1 MRGSRWLIFAPVA
14 ILALFSSVTHAE
26 PIQGLDTTYYTIDE
40 IPPVQSTTEYEECGT
55 ELENNINRSY
65 DGEPFENCTG
75 DLFMV
80 HMTGFIEIPEHE
92 TIEFW
97 LASDDGGEAT
107 IGGNTWGSWAD
118 QGCSAWQSGNLTLQA
133 GSVPLEVW
141 MYENGGGTCLMLA
154 WKIDDNE
161 WEIVPDSAFTTEP
174 SVSDT
179 TLPIETTAVS
189 TTVETTTTIPST
201 TTSSSTIPYV
211 QTTVLAALT
220 SSSSTTSSTTSTTTT
235 TTSPIEVVQ
244 QPTTGTTT
252 STTFVEPTPETTVV
266 DTTLP
271 EVVTNA
277 TDPPADTLPFVT
289 DTSPPE
295 PPESVP
301 EPSETSEPVEPTP
314 TTLLFPDGT
323 ELPEELSDE
332 DFDAALEDLDGAL
345 PDQITEI
352 VDTLLESDLSTEQAT
367 ELLTNVQVLTA
378 LSSDQATQVFAEIQE
393 AQLSE
398 AAAETIAEA
407 LNNPDVPQEV
417 KEAFEDEIN
426 IFGNDGFSGY
436 VPVDS
441 NVSVAVRRTIIAGTT
456 VLVAMPP
463 PSARRR

>member
-1 MRGSRWLIFAPVA
+1 VRGSRWLIFAPVA

-26 PIQGLDTTYYTIDE
+26 PIQGLNTTYYTIDE
-40 IPPVQSTTEYEECGT
+40 IPPVQSTTEYEQCGS

-80 HMTGFIEIPEHE
+80 HMAGFIEIPEHN

-107 IGGNTWGSWAD
+107 IGGNTWGSWTD
-118 QGCSAWQSGNLTLQA
+118 QGCSATLSGNLALEA

-154 WKIDDNE
+154 WKIDDND

-174 SVSDT
+174 YVSET
-179 TLPIETTAVS
+179 TVPIETTAVS
-189 TTVETTTTIPST
+189 TTVETTTTIQT
-201 TTSSSTIPYV
+201 TTSSSSTIPYV
-211 QTTVLAALT
+211 QTSLVEVST
-220 SSSSTTSSTTSTTTT
+220 SFSSTTSTTTT

-252 STTFVEPTPETTVV
+252 ATTWVEPTPETTVV

-271 EVVTNA
+271 ELTTNP
-277 TDPPADTLPFVT
+277 TDYPADTLPFVT
-289 DTSPPE
+289 VTSPPE
-295 PPESVP
+295 PPVSVP
-301 EPSETSEPVEPTP
+301 KPLETSVPVEPTP

-323 ELPEELSDE
+323 QPLQALSDE
-332 DFDAALEDLDGAL
+332 DFDAAIQGLNGAL
-345 PDQITEI
+345 PNQVTAI
-352 VDTLLESDLSTEQAT
+352 VDKLLESDLSSEQAT
-367 ELLTNVQVLTA
+367 KLITNPEVLTV
-378 LSSDQATQVFAEIQE
+378 LTLRQATQVFAEIQE

-417 KEAFEDEIN
+417 KEAFEDQIN
-426 IFGNDGFSGY
+426 IFGNDGFASY

-456 VLVAMPP
+456 ILVAMPP

>member
-1 MRGSRWLIFAPVA
+1 M
-14 ILALFSSVTHAE
+14 
-26 PIQGLDTTYYTIDE
+26 IDE
-40 IPPVQSTTEYEECGT
+40 IPPVQSTTEYEECGS

-65 DGEPFENCTG
+65 DGEPYEDCTG
-75 DLFMV
+75 DMFMV
-80 HMTGFIEIPEHE
+80 HMTGFIQIPEHN

-107 IGGNTWGSWAD
+107 IGGNSWGSWTD
-118 QGCSAWQSGNLTLQA
+118 QGCSAWQSGNLTLEA

-154 WKIDDNE
+154 WKIDDGQ
-161 WEIVPDSAFTTEP
+161 WEIVPDEAFTLQSFVP
-174 SVSDT
+174 DT
-179 TLPIETTAVS
+179 TVPTETTAVS
-189 TTVETTTTIPST
+189 TTLETTTTLQTT
-201 TTSSSTIPYV
+201 TTSSSTTLYV
-211 QTTVLAALT
+211 QTSVAEVST
-220 SSSSTTSSTTSTTTT
+220 SVASTTSTTSTSTTTT
-235 TTSPIEVVQ
+235 TIPIEVVQ

-252 STTFVEPTPETTVV
+252 TTTFVEPTPETTVV

-271 EVVTNA
+271 EVVTNPE
-277 TDPPADTLPFVT
+277 TIPETT
-289 DTSPPE
+289 TTESPPE
-295 PPESVP
+295 PSESLP
-301 EPSETSEPVEPTP
+301 EPSETSVPVEPTP

-323 ELPEELSDE
+323 QPPQALSDE
-332 DFDAALEDLDGAL
+332 DFDAALDDLDGAL
-345 PDQITEI
+345 PDQITAI

-367 ELLTNVQVLTA
+367 QLVTNVQVLTA

-393 AQLSE
+393 AQLTE
-398 AAAETIAEA
+398 AAAETIATA

-426 IFGNDGFSGY
+426 IFGNDGFAGY

-463 PSARRR
+463 PSVRRR

>member
-26 PIQGLDTTYYTIDE
+26 PIQGLNTTYYTIDE
-40 IPPVQSTTEYEECGT
+40 IPPVQSTTEYQECGS

-65 DGEPFENCTG
+65 DGEPYENCTG

-80 HMTGFIEIPEHE
+80 HMTGFIEIPEHD

-107 IGGNTWGSWAD
+107 IGGNSWGSWTD
-118 QGCSAWQSGNLTLQA
+118 QGCSAWQSGNLTLEA

-154 WKIDDNE
+154 WKIDDND

-174 SVSDT
+174 YVSET

-189 TTVETTTTIPST
+189 TTVETTTTIQTT

-211 QTTVLAALT
+211 QSSVAEAST
-220 SSSSTTSSTTSTTTT
+220 SSSSTTSTTTT

-252 STTFVEPTPETTVV
+252 STTSVDPTPETTVV

-271 EVVTNA
+271 EV
-277 TDPPADTLPFVT
+277 DTI
-289 DTSPPE
+289 PE
-295 PPESVP
+295 TIPETTTTES
-301 EPSETSEPVEPTP
+301 PSEPRQSLPDPLETFEPVETTP

-323 ELPEELSDE
+323 ELPEALSDE
-332 DFDAALEDLDGAL
+332 DFDAALDDLDGAL
-345 PDQITEI
+345 PDQITAI

-367 ELLTNVQVLTA
+367 ELVTNVQVLTA

-398 AAAETIAEA
+398 AVAETIAEA

-426 IFGNDGFSGY
+426 IFGNDGFAGY

>member
-1 MRGSRWLIFAPVA
+1 MRGLRWLIFAPVA
-14 ILALFSSVTHAE
+14 ILALFSSVTYAE
-26 PIQGLDTTYYTIDE
+26 PIQGLNTTYYTIDE
-40 IPPVQSTTEYEECGT
+40 IPPLQSTTEYQECGS

-65 DGEPFENCTG
+65 DGEPFEDCTE

-80 HMTGFIEIPEHE
+80 HMTGFIEIPEHN

-107 IGGNTWGSWAD
+107 IGGNSWGSWTD
-118 QGCSAWQSGNLTLQA
+118 QGCSAWQSGNLTLEA

-141 MYENGGGTCLMLA
+141 MYENGGSTCLMLA
-154 WKIDDNE
+154 WKIDDGQ

-174 SVSDT
+174 SVPQT

-189 TTVETTTTIPST
+189 TTVETTTTIQTT
-201 TTSSSTIPYV
+201 TTSSSTIPDV
-211 QTTVLAALT
+211 QTTVAEAST

-235 TTSPIEVVQ
+235 TTSPIEEVQ

-271 EVVTNA
+271 EV
-277 TDPPADTLPFVT
+277 DTIPET
-289 DTSPPE
+289 IPETTTTESPPE
-295 PPESVP
+295 PSESLP
-301 EPSETSEPVEPTP
+301 QPSETTEPVEPTL

-323 ELPEELSDE
+323 QPPQALSDE
-332 DFDAALEDLDGAL
+332 DFDAALDDLDGAL
-345 PDQITEI
+345 PDQITAI

-367 ELLTNVQVLTA
+367 ELVTNVQVLTA

-393 AQLSE
+393 AQLTE